1 MRYFYFSLYVF
12 ISLLFSG
19 CGSQWYVST
28 TNQDPMYDVYIPV
41 DTTTKIDTI
50 NSLFISRENSE
61 QISLSD
67 GTSLNTQ

>member
-19 CGSQWYVST
+19 CGSQWYLST
-28 TNQDPMYDVYIPV
+28 TNHDPMYDVYIPV
-41 DTTTKIDTI
+41 DTTTKILLI
-50 NSLFISRENSE
+50 LYFISRGNSE